1 MSFNRE
7 TITYPIEI
15 YIQQLRNDKFTF
27 PKWQREDCWNQTYK
41 EQLILSILRGIDL
54 PKIYLGEIKDTDYVY
69 IIDGGHRSRAID
81 EFMRNEFSI
90 TLNSMNIY
98 YDKKF
103 EKDTRNK
110 GILTKQQKKELDNY
124 HLDIIKYP
132 EISENDCRDIFN
144 KLQNSKPMSIEDVIN
159 SWQSPLVDY
168 IRDVL
173 DLIINGNKLYNHF
186 VSLKINRPVKTLVMS
201 QLLGW
206 YTILFPNMELHPG
219 EEYEIVSLKYLTK
232 GNNNNSPCLEYI
244 RTYNKEIT
252 DDIKSKFIKLIH
264 YILDYYENENKIT
277 TSDMNTLIHSKYNFD
292 NFNIV
297 KYHAFLDYVKIY
309 GSLKKLGNE
318 LQEKKDYEGSKSKFI
333 EAENLNSSYS
343 NKLETWYK
351 SRQDGGNNPNGMK
364 KRMEIVKDY
373 CLD

>member
-1 MSFNRE
+1 MSFIRE
-7 TITYPIEI
+7 RISYPIHI
-15 YIQQLRNDKFTF
+15 YIQELRNDKYTF
-27 PKWQREDCWNQTYK
+27 PKWQREDCWKQTYK
-41 EQLILSILRGIDL
+41 EQLILSILKGIDL
-54 PKIYLGEIKDTDYVY
+54 PKIYLGEIKDTDNVY

-98 YDKKF
+98 YNKKF

-110 GILTKQQKKELDNY
+110 GILTNQQKKSIDKY
-124 HLDIIKYP
+124 HLDVVTYT
-132 EISENDCRDIFN
+132 EITENDCRDIFN

-168 IRDVL
+168 IRDIL
-173 DLIINGNKLYNHF
+173 DYVINGNKLYNHF

-252 DDIKSKFIKLIH
+252 ADIKSKFIELIH
-264 YILDYYENENKIT
+264 YILDYYENKKIT

-292 NFNIV
+292 DFNLD
-297 KYHAFLDYVKIY
+297 KYHSFLDNVKIY
-309 GSLKKLGNE
+309 DSLKKLGNE

-343 NKLETWYK
+343 NKLEIWYK
-351 SRQDGGNNPNGMK
+351 SRKDGGNNPKGMK